1 MPIEISN
8 VVVQFGGI
16 VALAGVSLTLAP
28 KQIVAVI
35 GANGSGKSTL
45 FNSIT
50 GFVKVA
56 KGSVRIDGKEVV
68 DVPPQLRIAK
78 GLARTFQTP
87 RFDPFITVEKA
98 VLCGFYPVSKTGMLQ
113 SMLCM
118 PNARREE
125 RATRAACD
133 IILRDFKLE
142 KLRDAQM
149 GELPMGQVRLVE
161 VARAVANKPKYLLLD
176 EPAAG
181 LTKVEQTLLGEEI
194 RRLAQGGVG
203 ILLVEHNF
211 NLIRELSEHVVV
223 LDRGSVLFS
232 GNAGELAKNRAFVDA
247 YLGTSG
253 H

>member
-1 MPIEISN
+1 MTIEVSN
-8 VVVQFGGI
+8 VMVQFGGI

-68 DVPPQLRIAK
+68 DVPPHLRISN

-98 VLCGFYPVSKTGMLQ
+98 VLCGFYPVSKAGMLR
-113 SMLCM
+113 SMVCLPM
-118 PNARREE
+118 ARREE
-125 RATRAACD
+125 RAISAACD
-133 IILRDFKLE
+133 VILRDFKLE
-142 KLRDAQM
+142 KLRDVQM

-181 LTKVEQTLLGEEI
+181 LTKVEQALLGEEI
-194 RRLAQGGVG
+194 RRLAQDGVG

-232 GNAGELAKNRAFVDA
+232 GNAAELAKNRAFVDA

>member
-1 MPIEISN
+1 MSIEINDVS
-8 VVVQFGGI
+8 VKFGSV
-16 VALAGVSLTLAP
+16 VALAGVSMQFSAN
-28 KQIVAVI
+28 QIVAVI

-50 GFVKVA
+50 GFVDVTS
-56 KGSVRIDGKEVV
+56 GSVRIDGVEVV
-68 DVPPQLRIAK
+68 GVPAFQRIAN

-98 VLCGFYPVSKTGMLQ
+98 VMCGFYPVSRAGFLRSLFSTPFAL
-113 SMLCM
+113 
-118 PNARREE
+118 REE
-125 RATRAACD
+125 REIAAECD
-133 IILRDFKLE
+133 ELLADFKLDG
-142 KLRDAQM
+142 LRDMQM

-194 RRLAQGGVG
+194 RRLSKSGVG

-211 NLIRELSEHVVV
+211 NMIRELSEHVVV
-223 LDRGSVLFS
+223 LDRGAVLFT
-232 GNAGELAKNRAFVDA
+232 GKPDELAGNRDFVNA